1 MNFFKIEV
9 FSVRIF
15 NKNQISFDI
24 SWFKLILLI
33 CYSCKLILKWVSRNK
48 TQMARKHLLMVIKH
62 LTLKQSKKET
72 QNNFPT
78 ATTTSLSPRICRAG
92 RAWSWLVLIS
102 KENLIF
108 LLCCE
113 CFSIFRQH
121 SFLGLCLQNNLQC
134 IKIECER

>member
-1 MNFFKIEV
+1 M
-9 FSVRIF
+9 RIF

-33 CYSCKLILKWVSRNK
+33 CYSCKLILKWVSLNK

-102 KENLIF
+102 KENLIS
-108 LLCCE
+108 LLWMLLNIQAA
-113 CFSIFRQH
+113 FIFRPLFAKQFAVH
-121 SFLGLCLQNNLQC
+121 QDRVRKVTICLSS
-134 IKIECER
+134 